1 VKMFYPSEWATA
13 TYGQGL
19 TVTAIQETAA
29 YAAIANGGKLMQPHV
44 VKQVLDPKTHEPV
57 QSFEPTMIRQVVS
70 EATAKKVSGY
80 LEQVVSDKEIGT
92 GRNAAVDGYRV
103 AGKTGTANL
112 VDPGGSGYAEGK
124 WVTSF
129 IGYAP
134 VEDPKLLVTIIAV
147 EPELHG
153 DFHLGSNVAPPAF
166 KEIVS
171 ESLRYMGIP
180 TNNQQQDVAQEVES
194 KSVAVPDLT
203 GMSSADAGKKAKET
217 GLTVQSFGKGA
228 SIIRQYPAPGTQIG
242 SNERIYVVT
251 QEEGD
256 FSYPN
261 LTGKSL
267 RDALEICSFLHIP
280 CSTTGEGYVT
290 DQATGESNENGVK
303 PLELTL
309 VSASEAAVKAR
320 EKKAEEDANKAKK
333 GSTNSRGTTSPTNS
347 ANSKNSTNPVKAASS
362 TGSANKTNA
371 ANTANRSSKPPAH

>member
-1 VKMFYPSEWATA
+1 MRYPSEFATA

-29 YAAIANGGKLMQPHV
+29 YAAIANGGKLMWPRV
-44 VKQVLDPKTHEPV
+44 VKQVLDPATHEPV
-57 QSFEPTMIRQVVS
+57 QTIEPKIIRQVVS

-80 LEQVVSDKEIGT
+80 LEQVVSDKQIGT
-92 GRNAAVDGYRV
+92 GRGAAVDGYRV

-147 EPELHG
+147 EPELNG

-166 KEIVS
+166 KEIMS

-180 TNNQQQDVAQEVES
+180 SNNQQQETVQEVES
-194 KSVAVPDLT
+194 TSVAVPDLS
-203 GMSSADAGKKAKET
+203 GMSAADAGKKAKDS
-217 GLTVQSFGKGA
+217 GLSLQSFGKGA
-228 SIIRQYPAPGTQIG
+228 SIIRQYPPQGTQI
-242 SNERIYVVT
+242 SPDERIYVVT

-256 FSYPN
+256 FPYPR
-261 LTGKSL
+261 LIGKSL

-280 CSTTGEGYVT
+280 CTASGEGYVSE
-290 DQATGESNENGVK
+290 QEVGEPNENGVK
-303 PLELTL
+303 PLRLTL
-309 VSASEAAVKAR
+309 ISGSMAAAQAQA
-320 EKKAEEDANKAKK
+320 KKAEAEANKTKKSSSLQEGKK
-333 GSTNSRGTTSPTNS
+333 GSANQGGSVKSATSSNS
-347 ANSKNSTNPVKAASS
+347 AARPGKS
-362 TGSANKTNA
+362 
-371 ANTANRSSKPPAH
+371 PAHNGP